1 MPEAPPVSRFVSLRN
16 AFISGALLLA
26 PLLVTILAF
35 EKIIDLI
42 GGTFRPVFFFYLPAA
57 LRDRPSLTVVWDI
70 LATLIVMVLVTILGY
85 VSRYVFGK
93 FFLSVFERLLLRIP
107 GVSGIYTTVKQIVG
121 TFGSQSRMFNQAVL
135 VEFPRKGVWA
145 VGFVTNRGQGELQAR
160 IPEEV
165 WSVFVPTSPNPTS
178 GFLVLMPRRE
188 IVELEMTAGEAMKL
202 IISGGAI
209 APPWPAVRP
218 SELAL

>member
-1 MPEAPPVSRFVSLRN
+1 MPDAPPVSRFVSLRN

-26 PLLVTILAF
+26 PLFVTILAF
-35 EKIIDLI
+35 DKVIDLI
-42 GGTFRPVFFFYLPAA
+42 GGTFRPIFFFYLPET

-70 LATLIVMVLVTILGY
+70 LATLIVMVFVTALGY

-93 FFLSVFERLLLRIP
+93 FFLSVGERILLRIP
-107 GVSGIYTTVKQIVG
+107 GVSGIYNTVKQIVG

-145 VGFVTNRGQGELQAR
+145 VGFLTNRGQGEPQAK

-165 WSVFVPTSPNPTS
+165 WS
-178 GFLVLMPRRE
+178 
-188 IVELEMTAGEAMKL
+188 
-202 IISGGAI
+202 
-209 APPWPAVRP
+209 
-218 SELAL
+218 